1 MFRSISK
8 YLGIYTLFIS
18 TFSLLNILF
27 SYYFNFLLNIKS
39 YLVCFFVS
47 FSLGMLFIYLQN
59 KAVEKIN
66 FFEKLLLVIFGYFY
80 FPLLIAIPYYF
91 SIYDVNFINAYFE
104 SISGFSSTGF
114 TIFNNIKDIDE
125 TFLIWRSGSQWFGG
139 LYFLFSLFLLS
150 GSSKG
155 KPRHN
160 ILDFESAN
168 IIEIKKQYTK
178 VIIIYSL
185 LTIIIFLSLS
195 YSGIRLFEGF
205 NLSLSIISAGGFL
218 PTNALTD
225 IIKLSNQQTILSFCM
240 LIPLFNLYLIYNMF
254 LFRKKLH
261 NNLEDL
267 YLLIFLLFIL
277 IFTYA
282 FFNHIFEFNLIF
294 FGIISS
300 LSNIGIGL
308 DKDFSSLSVLF
319 LILAIIGGSSFST
332 TSGLKFIRIYILSKF
347 SLEEIYSIVKPHY
360 VSNKTLFLS
369 KYKINHEE
377 VKNCFLTVIFFIISF
392 FILSCI
398 LSLSETNFKD
408 SLTLSILTLT
418 NTVNSTNFNLDNVTF
433 FQMTLGPKFSLILF
447 MIIGRVELLSFL
459 VLLKKYFQK

>member
-27 SYYFNFLLNIKS
+27 SYYFNFLLNVKS
-39 YLVCFFVS
+39 YLLCFFVS
-47 FSLGMLFIYLQN
+47 LSLGLLFIYLQN
-59 KAVEKIN
+59 KDVEKIN

-125 TFLIWRSGSQWFGG
+125 TFLIWRSGSQWLGG

-225 IIKLSNQQTILSFCM
+225 IIKLSNQKTILSFCM

-254 LFRKKLH
+254 LFRKKL
-261 NNLEDL
+261 
-267 YLLIFLLFIL
+267 
-277 IFTYA
+277 
-282 FFNHIFEFNLIF
+282 
-294 FGIISS
+294 S
-300 LSNIGIGL
+300 
-308 DKDFSSLSVLF
+308 
-319 LILAIIGGSSFST
+319 
-332 TSGLKFIRIYILSKF
+332 
-347 SLEEIYSIVKPHY
+347 PQ
-360 VSNKTLFLS
+360 
-369 KYKINHEE
+369 
-377 VKNCFLTVIFFIISF
+377 
-392 FILSCI
+392 
-398 LSLSETNFKD
+398 D
-408 SLTLSILTLT
+408 S
-418 NTVNSTNFNLDNVTF
+418 
-433 FQMTLGPKFSLILF
+433 
-447 MIIGRVELLSFL
+447 
-459 VLLKKYFQK
+459 